1 MTKNFT
7 WGDHTFKG
15 YFIKAGT
22 GFEIGY
28 KFNNKNYFV
37 SNFIDRSEASKWWMM
52 SQKHMTTFCKN
63 DFSSEMNTTF
73 LTSFFASYMKNHY
86 YNFLKTVIAKNH
98 DFSMK
103 SYKKDFARYSKLSR
117 TFAA

>member
-7 WGDHTFKG
+7 WGDYTFKG

-37 SNFIDRSEASKWWMM
+37 SNFIDRSEATKWWMM
-52 SQKHMTTFCKN
+52 SQKYMTAFCKN
-63 DFSSEMNTTF
+63 EFFSEMNTTF
-73 LTSFFASYMKNHY
+73 LTSFFAS
-86 YNFLKTVIAKNH
+86 
-98 DFSMK
+98 
-103 SYKKDFARYSKLSR
+103 
-117 TFAA
+117 